1 MEEQNN
7 SKVSIIIPVYNSEKY
22 IGRCLES
29 VLNQTYKNIDIIV
42 NNDGSTDHSQEII
55 NAYKNKYKN
64 IIAINQENMG
74 VSKTRNKA
82 IKLAKTKYVMFL
94 DNDDFIDEDYIEKH
108 LNTAEEGNYDIVL
121 SGYKRPTQT
130 EKIIKE
136 VKLKEE
142 EWSKV
147 MIIAP
152 WAKIYKREYLL
163 KHNIE
168 FLDNN
173 IGEDIYFNL
182 QAITLTKKIKILDYI
197 GYNWFYNTQSIS
209 NTIHK
214 DIRKIQIYE
223 LLNSCYNILQEKN
236 VLKNNYELLEMYFI
250 KIIIWLL
257 TFSTK
262 RLPYK
267 TISDEYDKIFKW
279 LKDRFPNYKKNK
291 LIGITKPKGEIF
303 SVRIFTFV
311 FMKAHNIKLGK
322 LLIFIYS
329 KI

>member
-1 MEEQNN
+1 MKNN
-7 SKVSIIIPVYNSEKY
+7 STVSIIIPVYNSEKY
-22 IGRCLES
+22 IGRCLDS

-42 NNDGSTDHSQEII
+42 INDGSTDHSQEII
-55 NAYKNKYKN
+55 DDYKKKYSN
-64 IIAINQENMG
+64 IIAIEQENMG

-82 IKLAKTKYVMFL
+82 IKMAKTKYIMFI
-94 DNDDFIDEDYIEKH
+94 DNDDFIDKEYVEKH
-108 LNTAEEGNYDIVL
+108 LKVAEEGEYDIVL
-121 SGYKRPTQT
+121 SGYRRPN
-130 EKIIKE
+130 ENGKI
-136 VKLKEE
+136 VKKMESTNE
-142 EWSKV
+142 IWSRM
-147 MIIAP
+147 MIFAP
-152 WAKIYKREYLL
+152 WAKIYKTEYL
-163 KHNIE
+163 KENDIE

-173 IGEDIYFNL
+173 LGEDVYFNL
-182 QAITLTKKIKILDYI
+182 QAMLLTDKIKIIDYI
-197 GYNWFYNTQSIS
+197 GYNWFYNTKSIS
-209 NTIHK
+209 NTIQK
-214 DIRKIQIYE
+214 DIRQMQVYE
-223 LLNSCYNILQEKN
+223 LLNNCYDILVRKN
-236 VLKNNYELLEMYFI
+236 TINKHYEMIEMYFI
-250 KIIIWLL
+250 RYIIWLL

-267 TISDEYDKIFKW
+267 TISEEYDKIFNW

>member
-42 NNDGSTDHSQEII
+42 INDGSTDHSQEII
-55 NAYKNKYKN
+55 NTYKNKYKN

-267 TISDEYDKIFKW
+267 TISEEYDKIFKW
-279 LKDRFPNYKKNK
+279 LKDRFPNYNKNK
-291 LIGITKPKGEIF
+291 LIGMRSPKGEIF

-311 FMKAHNIKLGK
+311 FMMAHKIKLGK